1 MRMINEGMI
10 QNSKDLLADTTLYEM
25 MTTVREW
32 RKTSDNEEVKK
43 FSTQLLEIA
52 GYLSSLR
59 LDKVALQG
67 IASEAMTEKHKLD
80 KQITKL
86 ITND

>member
-1 MRMINEGMI
+1 
-10 QNSKDLLADTTLYEM
+10 M
-25 MTTVREW
+25 MCTVREW
-32 RKTSDNEEVKK
+32 RKASDNAEVKK

-67 IASEAMTEKHKLD
+67 IASEARTEKHKLD
-80 KQITKL
+80 IQITKL
-86 ITND
+86 ITCPSSRNLAS

>member
-1 MRMINEGMI
+1 MINEGMI

-32 RKTSDNEEVKK
+32 RKTSDNAEVKK
-43 FSTQLLEIA
+43 FRTQLLEIA

-67 IASEAMTEKHKLD
+67 IASDAMAEKHKLD

>member
-1 MRMINEGMI
+1 MISEGMI

-25 MTTVREW
+25 MHTVREW
-32 RKTSDNEEVKK
+32 RKTSDNEEVKN
-43 FSTQLLEIA
+43 FSKQLLEIA

-67 IASEAMTEKHKLD
+67 IASDAMAEKHKLD

-86 ITND
+86 ISND

>member
-1 MRMINEGMI
+1 MIREAMI
-10 QNSKDLLADTTLYEM
+10 QNTKDLLADTTLYEM

-32 RKTSDNEEVKK
+32 RKNSDNEEVRK

-67 IASEAMTEKHKLD
+67 IASEARTEKHKLD
-80 KQITKL
+80 EQITKL
-86 ITND
+86 ISND

>member
-1 MRMINEGMI
+1 MI
-10 QNSKDLLADTTLYEM
+10 QNSKDLLADTTLFEM
-25 MTTVREW
+25 MHTVREW
-32 RKTSDNEEVKK
+32 RKTSDNEEVKN
-43 FSTQLLEIA
+43 FSKQLLEIA

-67 IASEAMTEKHKLD
+67 IASDAMAEKHKLD

-86 ITND
+86 ISND